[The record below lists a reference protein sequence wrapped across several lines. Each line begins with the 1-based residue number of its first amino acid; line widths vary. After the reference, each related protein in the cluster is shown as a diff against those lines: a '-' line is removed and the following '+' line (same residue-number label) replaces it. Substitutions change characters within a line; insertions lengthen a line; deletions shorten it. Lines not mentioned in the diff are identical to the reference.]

1 MTAAVP
7 AAEARAL
14 PSATPRPVAPLA
26 SASPTVAAQPARIAP
41 PRAPDAPTAPRPHA
55 DRPHSAPAPLAAPI
69 SAPPR
74 TDAADSAAV
83 VRNAAGRAIDPAVAD
98 RLRADPLVR
107 QVTDILD
114 APVQRVVPRR
124 VRPAP
129 TQDEGE

>member
-1 MTAAVP
+1 MRGAA
-7 AAEARAL
+7 AAPHAR
-14 PSATPRPVAPLA
+14 
-26 SASPTVAAQPARIAP
+26 
-41 PRAPDAPTAPRPHA
+41 A
-55 DRPHSAPAPLAAPI
+55 DRPPSAPAPLAAPN